1 LLKITA
7 PPSQDR
13 IMSPSVRMIV
23 ELNIRH
29 YRDLLESEQDPSKRR
44 VISQLLV
51 EEEEKLTALAKAAGD
66 DRSVK

>member
-51 EEEEKLTALAKAAGD
+51 EEEEKLTAQAKAAGD